1 MTVVYRMGQ
10 EYFSVTKGA
19 FDRLHLVNPSEH
31 YQAEHD
37 QLADQAYRVLGVAY
51 KVFQQPIE
59 ELSEEELGV
68 EICRLYRHYR
78 SSEERSSKGSGNS
91 QKSRDQNR
99 YDHWRSFINS
109 FTYC

>member
-1 MTVVYRMGQ
+1 MGQ

-19 FDRLHLVNPSEH
+19 FDRPHLVNPSEH

-59 ELSEEELGV
+59 ELSEEEL
-68 EICRLYRHYR
+68 
-78 SSEERSSKGSGNS
+78 EEELKFAGFIGIIDPARKEAKKGSGNS

>member
-19 FDRLHLVNPSEH
+19 FDRLHLVNLNED

-51 KVFQQPIE
+51 KVFQQSIE
-59 ELSEEELGV
+59 ELSEEELEEELTFVGFIGIIDPARKEAAKAV
-68 EICRLYRHYR
+68 EIAKKQ
-78 SSEERSSKGSGNS
+78 ESKPL
-91 QKSRDQNR
+91 
-99 YDHWRSFINS
+99 
-109 FTYC
+109 